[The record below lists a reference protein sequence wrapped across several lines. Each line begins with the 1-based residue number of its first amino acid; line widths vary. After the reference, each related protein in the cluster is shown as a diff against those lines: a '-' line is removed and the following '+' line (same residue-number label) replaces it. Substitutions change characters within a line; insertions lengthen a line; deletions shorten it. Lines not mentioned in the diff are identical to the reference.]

1 MTKAKVFEETVKAYI
16 ESEKLYL
23 PIFDPVAIRVQL
35 ELIKKDPDVRKIEKI
50 IIGDQSLTSNILK
63 VANSARFGGVVKTTT
78 VRSAIVRLGTT
89 EIGSIILLEMN
100 RKHYRSHA
108 PKIRVVM
115 KKLWQHSVGC
125 AFAAGWLSNRLDF
138 GVMQNEAFFAGLFH
152 DVGKLLILA
161 VIERKVE
168 QEQKK
173 EKSMKVNNTLL
184 FGAMNLLHAEQGAK
198 LMEQLGLPEAPCLI
212 AREHH
217 LSTLDRD
224 NYLLVLVRMANLVC
238 HKMGIGI
245 KIEKDLDLLG
255 TEEADVLNLTAEDI
269 EELQL
274 FLESTPSLAE

>member
-1 MTKAKVFEETVKAYI
+1 MTKANVFEETVNAYI

-35 ELIKKDPDVRKIEKI
+35 ELIKKEPDIRKVEKI

-63 VANSARFGGVVKTTT
+63 VANSARFGGVVKTTN

-100 RKHYRSHA
+100 RKHYQSNDPR
-108 PKIRVVM
+108 IGVIM
-115 KKLWQHSVGC
+115 KNLWQHSVGC
-125 AFAAGWLSNRLDF
+125 AFAAGWFSKRLDF

-161 VIERKVE
+161 VLERKIER
-168 QEQKK
+168 EQKK
-173 EKSMKVNNTLL
+173 DKSMKINNALL
-184 FGAMNLLHAEQGAK
+184 LGAMSLQHSEQGAK
-198 LMEQLGLPEAPCLI
+198 LMEQLGLPGASCLI

-217 LSTLDRD
+217 QPVLDRD
-224 NYLLVLVRMANLVC
+224 NYLLVLVRMANHVC

-245 KIEKDLDLLG
+245 KTDEDLDLLA

-269 EELQL
+269 AELQL